1 MYFMVAIFSP
11 HHRASMLQA
20 ERNGSGRM
28 RDQTAIVP
36 CLQFFDE
43 MPVGHAAG
51 NESYTSLAM
60 VRRSFRLRQR
70 LVSAGSWDR
79 LAYWS
84 LKLWRASYF
93 DLPCDGTRSG
103 PAPAWIIC
111 RYYTPV
117 VC

>member
-28 RDQTAIVP
+28 PDQTAIVP
-36 CLQFFDE
+36 RLQFCDE

-84 LKLWRASYF
+84 SKLSRASYF
-93 DLPCDGTRSG
+93 DLPLDGTRSG